1 MLNVYRFIKSSTM
14 IAILASLAWFGA
26 NSIANAQ
33 EPGANP
39 PVEALQGQ
47 PKLLSEMTE
56 EEKAQLTKE
65 ERASLEEL
73 ERKLEEMKNQETPQY

>member
-1 MLNVYRFIKSSTM
+1 MLNVYRFIRSSTM

-26 NSIANAQ
+26 SSFANAQ
-33 EPGANP
+33 EAEVSP
-39 PVEALQGQ
+39 PAEALQAQ

-73 ERKLEEMKNQETPQY
+73 ERKLEEMKSQEPSQY

>member
-1 MLNVYRFIKSSTM
+1 MFKVYRIIKSSTM

-26 NSIANAQ
+26 NSFVNAQ
-33 EPGANP
+33 EADINP
-39 PVEALQGQ
+39 PVEGLQGQ

-56 EEKAQLTKE
+56 DEKAQLTKE

-73 ERKLEEMKNQETPQY
+73 EKKLEEMKQDEAPQY

>member
-1 MLNVYRFIKSSTM
+1 MFNVYRFIKSSTM
-14 IAILASLAWFGA
+14 IAILASIAWFGA
-26 NSIANAQ
+26 NSMVKAQ
-33 EPGANP
+33 EADLNP
-39 PVEALQGQ
+39 PVEGMQGQ

-73 ERKLEEMKNQETPQY
+73 EKKLEEMKEQTPKY